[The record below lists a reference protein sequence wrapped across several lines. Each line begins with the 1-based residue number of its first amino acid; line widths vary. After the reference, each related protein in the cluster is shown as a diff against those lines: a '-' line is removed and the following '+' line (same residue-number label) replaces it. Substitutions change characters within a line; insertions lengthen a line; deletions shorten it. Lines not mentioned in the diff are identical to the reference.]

1 MYKINLTCV
10 FSLLRRT
17 VYIGFTPFRI
27 FRYLSQKCIPNQNQY
42 GFCTKQEV
50 VVFHGKIAWK
60 PYHTKKNSRL
70 CSIYYTINW
79 NYIICAAI
87 VSWKTWLP
95 LLILNNFFLFLISKF
110 WRPQTTQCGPPDP
123 SAATVLG
130 LRDAALQMWFVRLFL
145 WKLSFWAHI
154 SSHYLVEIALKFLV
168 FLGDWRKYQMFSWSS
183 FMIWFFLRQ
192 VSLFRRIT
200 STVGGLEFNCLN
212 PRMCLLL

>member
-1 MYKINLTCV
+1 MRPEERTSTFCYLYFDFIDCMNIYGNHKMYKINLTCV

-110 WRPQTTQCGPPDP
+110 WRPQTTQCDYVC
-123 SAATVLG
+123 SCI
-130 LRDAALQMWFVRLFL
+130 RCD
-145 WKLSFWAHI
+145 
-154 SSHYLVEIALKFLV
+154 YLI
-168 FLGDWRKYQMFSWSS
+168 
-183 FMIWFFLRQ
+183 
-192 VSLFRRIT
+192 
-200 STVGGLEFNCLN
+200 
-212 PRMCLLL
+212 

>member
-110 WRPQTTQCGPPDP
+110 WRPQTTQCVANTGTNLIGQHTKCL
-123 SAATVLG
+123 AGCVH
-130 LRDAALQMWFVRLFL
+130 FEHNCRLFIFRR
-145 WKLSFWAHI
+145 SHCII
-154 SSHYLVEIALKFLV
+154 STYKTLLCMLACIAIIV
-168 FLGDWRKYQMFSWSS
+168 FIIKMEQVNFETSMTN
-183 FMIWFFLRQ
+183 
-192 VSLFRRIT
+192 VSL
-200 STVGGLEFNCLN
+200 GGKKEYA
-212 PRMCLLL
+212 MQ

>member
-110 WRPQTTQCGPPDP
+110 WRPQTTQCGIYIFW
-123 SAATVLG
+123 SAWTLKNPVVSRHVG
-130 LRDAALQMWFVRLFL
+130 ESTSSRPRLQLVSITFSAQEWTQSEVRE
-145 WKLSFWAHI
+145 
-154 SSHYLVEIALKFLV
+154 V
-168 FLGDWRKYQMFSWSS
+168 RSS
-183 FMIWFFLRQ
+183 F
-192 VSLFRRIT
+192 RI
-200 STVGGLEFNCLN
+200 
-212 PRMCLLL
+212 

>member
-50 VVFHGKIAWK
+50 AVFHGKIAWK

-79 NYIICAAI
+79 NFIICAAI

-110 WRPQTTQCGPPDP
+110 WRPQTTQCEWMF
-123 SAATVLG
+123 T
-130 LRDAALQMWFVRLFL
+130 
-145 WKLSFWAHI
+145 SFSPMI
-154 SSHYLVEIALKFLV
+154 DDVP
-168 FLGDWRKYQMFSWSS
+168 
-183 FMIWFFLRQ
+183 MIWSQRQCSAQLRMK
-192 VSLFRRIT
+192 VNMITLYPPSLHQPAQHNYKLPIET
-200 STVGGLEFNCLN
+200 IYY
-212 PRMCLLL
+212 